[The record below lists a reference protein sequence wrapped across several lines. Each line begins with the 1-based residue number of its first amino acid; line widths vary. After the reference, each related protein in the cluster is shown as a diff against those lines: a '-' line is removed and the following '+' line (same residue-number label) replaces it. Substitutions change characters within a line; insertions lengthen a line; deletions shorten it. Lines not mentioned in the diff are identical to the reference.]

1 MEPTASRSPQAESAP
16 DVEAL
21 AALLDCEA
29 DLDALERALL
39 AAGVHPAGGG
49 GEQAWLARWDE
60 RRGLLEGWRVRSE
73 RSEEPDL
80 ATCIVRA
87 RRAPPS
93 EPADIERVRAW
104 SSTPVGLE
112 GACAFAW
119 RSEASSRSN
128 SARRAASGSLAIASL
143 LSFA

>member
-60 RRGLLEGWRVRSE
+60 RRGLLEGWRGRSE
-73 RSEEPDL
+73 RGEEPDL

-104 SSTPVGLE
+104 RSTPVGLQ
-112 GACAFAW
+112 GACALPW
-119 RSEASSRSN
+119 RRGLPPHRPGAGQPR
-128 SARRAASGSLAIASL
+128 APRRA
-143 LSFA
+143 